1 MSKSYEMDMSRGAIF
16 PKLLAFSLPLM
27 LSGILQLLFN
37 AADVIVVGRF
47 VGSDQMAAVGSTSSL
62 INLIV
67 NFFGGL
73 SVGVSVLAAQNYAA
87 GQGKELSKTIS
98 TAFMTALLSG
108 LLLILIGTALA
119 RPLLELMGSPSNVIE
134 YSTIYLR
141 IYFLG
146 MPALMVYD
154 FTAGILRAAGD
165 TKRPLYY
172 QLAAGAVNVVLNLL
186 FVLVLRIGVAGVA
199 ISTTISQIIS
209 AFCLF
214 LVLVRDKGKL
224 HLDLKRLRIYPDKL
238 RSIIRVGL
246 PAGLQGTV
254 FSLSNVVIQSAI
266 NSFGS
271 VAMAGATASQNIE
284 GFVYIAMNS
293 IYQTNLS
300 FTSQNIGAGK
310 YSRINRILLDCLGAV
325 TLIGLVLGGLVNL
338 FAPQLLTFY
347 TTDPEVARFARERLF
362 LITAPYFLCGIM
374 DTIVGSLRGI
384 GYSLEPM
391 LVSLI
396 GACGSRILFIMTLF
410 QLPYFHS
417 LHWLYIG
424 YPVSWALTFAC
435 HLATFI
441 IVRRRLP
448 KTDTPETAALS

>member
-1 MSKSYEMDMSRGAIF
+1 
-16 PKLLAFSLPLM
+16 
-27 LSGILQLLFN
+27 
-37 AADVIVVGRF
+37 
-47 VGSDQMAAVGSTSSL
+47 
-62 INLIV
+62 
-67 NFFGGL
+67 
-73 SVGVSVLAAQNYAA
+73 
-87 GQGKELSKTIS
+87 
-98 TAFMTALLSG
+98 
-108 LLLILIGTALA
+108 
-119 RPLLELMGSPSNVIE
+119 
-134 YSTIYLR
+134 
-141 IYFLG
+141 
-146 MPALMVYD
+146 
-154 FTAGILRAAGD
+154 
-165 TKRPLYY
+165 
-172 QLAAGAVNVVLNLL
+172 
-186 FVLVLRIGVAGVA
+186 
-199 ISTTISQIIS
+199 
-209 AFCLF
+209 
-214 LVLVRDKGKL
+214 
-224 HLDLKRLRIYPDKL
+224 
-238 RSIIRVGL
+238 
-246 PAGLQGTV
+246 
-254 FSLSNVVIQSAI
+254 
-266 NSFGS
+266 
-271 VAMAGATASQNIE
+271 
-284 GFVYIAMNS
+284 MNS

-362 LITAPYFLCGIM
+362 LITVPYFLCGIM

-441 IVRRRLP
+441 LVRRRLP